1 MTTRPHYDIVIV
13 GEGTAGCVLAARLSV
28 DRQRTVCLV
37 EAGLDYGSF
46 DHGGWPGDLLEPR
59 ALSSSHDWGPS
70 AAMSLSWPQRTA
82 QLAEH
87 FPAEERLRVM
97 SALPATSDTHAQL
110 VAMGF

>member
-37 EAGLDYGSF
+37 EAGPDYGSF

-59 ALSSSHDWGPS
+59 ALSSSHDWDPS
-70 AAMSLSWPQRTA
+70 AAMSLSWPQPTA
-82 QLAEH
+82 QLAR
-87 FPAEERLRVM
+87 ALRRRGAVARDVSVAGHVRHAR
-97 SALPATSDTHAQL
+97 SAGGD
-110 VAMGF
+110 GI